1 MVSSTIPARATRTT
15 VVLSIFITWYQSKPS
30 RAKAS
35 AKIRSSRVPWRK
47 FSLKAFQKGFQTA
60 GASPRAIFIPTV
72 IAAAAA
78 APMGSTGMEKSMNSS
93 PSFT

>member
-47 FSLKAFQKGFQTA
+47 FSLNAFQKGFQTA

-78 APMGSTGMEKSMNSS
+78 APMGITGIENSINSS